1 MFRAVRGTP
10 HPQPSGPGHLSASHP
25 ARWAQAE
32 PLDRTRL
39 LPPPSRLGGGP
50 ATVPDAGTPLT
61 PSPRRTHRDA
71 GPRLGRCARPGP
83 APWALS
89 PPHRPAPPSSRH
101 PWAPSTPWNS
111 PSRFPLPL
119 HSGPR
124 HPGDQ
129 LCGAGTLL
137 RGVCSLGPVSLELL
151 PTGAGH
157 GLASSKGS
165 ALGLR
170 NWEVTAGTRL
180 RRGHW
185 TAMGRGQVVGTVGCP
200 GRGALT
206 QVGGGE
212 MDLLQGRGCGVGVPI
227 RVAQRWGREREAG
240 RQLERGRPGS
250 RGHEGSLDVH
260 SVHAE
265 PVGTAAARPSHAGE
279 RATGRPGPPR
289 CTPAWPAPAAVP
301 AGPPAATSEPCSPGV
316 RPWPGPQACAGCL
329 AQAANSLSH
338 RSLPPICMWLLC
350 LAARWS

>member
-1 MFRAVRGTP
+1 MPAPGWGAVRGRA
-10 HPQPSGPGHLSASHP
+10 QPRGHCPLRIAPPPPAAATPGH
-25 ARWAQAE
+25 
-32 PLDRTRL
+32 
-39 LPPPSRLGGGP
+39 
-50 ATVPDAGTPLT
+50 
-61 PSPRRTHRDA
+61 
-71 GPRLGRCARPGP
+71 
-83 APWALS
+83 
-89 PPHRPAPPSSRH
+89 PAPPGT
-101 PWAPSTPWNS
+101 APRASPCPCTAAHGTPETS
-111 PSRFPLPL
+111 CVEQELS
-119 HSGPR
+119 
-124 HPGDQ
+124 
-129 LCGAGTLL
+129 LL

-185 TAMGRGQVVGTVGCP
+185 TAMGTGQVVGTVGCP

-212 MDLLQGRGCGVGVPI
+212 TDLLQGRGCGVGVPI